1 MWTVLAGMFLRRA
14 SRNRMD
20 CDRNEGRFAESVL
33 RLSGQGVGDWPDG
46 EELTVPCS
54 ETCCNLLRRGG
65 TAQIQGA
72 ITDMVAHLV
81 RGKSL
86 ECARFRGFVVV
97 AVDGVEQEVTRRT
110 GRADETE
117 TRFQLEAKVVAPNGL
132 ALSLMTERVKPHATE
147 NGKRDCEIRAF
158 RRLAA
163 RLKRAFPRLPVCIV
177 GDALYACSPVMR
189 ICRANGWKFVLTFK
203 EGRSPDAYEM
213 ACDSMEVSKG
223 CCGPLVA
230 RGVNQCKI
238 ETGVVAWT
246 GGVKFTTQS
255 EGEEFNVV
263 ACEETKG
270 GPYRGMFAT
279 NYDVDCADVAS
290 EVVEWGRRRWNIESS
305 FDVEKNN
312 GYGLEHVFCNHWR
325 CSRNFYLL
333 MQLANNLWQMF
344 NSCVVPKLAEGC
356 RKMAQFEWVE
366 LLFRA
371 FHEIG
376 ITVEFASMPR
386 RYVRRMNL

>member
-132 ALSLMTERVKPHATE
+132 ALSLMTERVKPHETE

-223 CCGPLVA
+223 CCGPLAA
-230 RGVNQCKI
+230 RGVNQCK
-238 ETGVVAWT
+238 
-246 GGVKFTTQS
+246 S
-255 EGEEFNVV
+255 R
-263 ACEETKG
+263 
-270 GPYRGMFAT
+270 P
-279 NYDVDCADVAS
+279 AS
-290 EVVEWGRRRWNIESS
+290 WPGR
-305 FDVEKNN
+305 
-312 GYGLEHVFCNHWR
+312 
-325 CSRNFYLL
+325 
-333 MQLANNLWQMF
+333 
-344 NSCVVPKLAEGC
+344 AE
-356 RKMAQFEWVE
+356 
-366 LLFRA
+366 
-371 FHEIG
+371 
-376 ITVEFASMPR
+376 
-386 RYVRRMNL
+386 